1 MAGGDLAADQA
12 DPSGA
17 ADGEP
22 DELRCELGAR
32 GVPRWLAV
40 GHSRADPVAFVQ
52 RTLYGVAVVFTMW
65 RAVLA
70 RRGTPPAIL
79 DKLETAFKTLSEDQ
93 SFRALIKSL
102 GDEVRFHGGKEFEKT
117 WRDEWEQH
125 ARIVAHAK

>member
-1 MAGGDLAADQA
+1 MVW
-12 DPSGA
+12 PWSS
-17 ADGEP
+17 P
-22 DELRCELGAR
+22 CGAR
-32 GVPRWLAV
+32 C
-40 GHSRADPVAFVQ
+40 
-52 RTLYGVAVVFTMW
+52 W
-65 RAVLA
+65 RSK
-70 RRGTPPAIL
+70 GTPPAIL